1 MMIQEQVD
9 ADYDRARRRAFF
21 RGLRARFLGGRDH
34 LLSFDEVRKVLGANN
49 RFYLGRKVVE
59 VSKIVGSIGRHR
71 EFDSDFM
78 PLNANLD
85 YRWMRVDQA
94 LRRGVELPAVRL
106 YKIGAAYFVEDG
118 NHRVSVARYQG
129 VEMID
134 AEVTQFQAHSSMGLE
149 VSDLELAVAC

>member
-21 RGLRARFLGGRDH
+21 RGLRAHFLGGRDH

-85 YRWMRVDQA
+85 YRWKRVDQA

-118 NHRVSVARYQG
+118 NHRVSVACYQG

-149 VSDLELAVAC
+149 VPDLELAVAC